1 MFRYARNTSG
11 RFCRLAPVRPEWRPN
26 ASSSSDRSGPK
37 EGIDFD
43 RVEETLIQPAIRG
56 VKGAVLEGSTTV
68 PIVEQGNIREDMFRE
83 LVIADI
89 VIADLSIHNAN
100 VFYELGIRH
109 GLRPHA
115 TFLLRADASKFP
127 FDLQTDRYLR
137 YDAAQPETALQ
148 KLTAA
153 LEKTVASARIDS
165 PVYRLLPNLR
175 APDADVLNVV
185 PREFA
190 DTVDVAQAAG
200 HRADLRLLAHESRG
214 FSWAPQGL
222 RLVGRAQF
230 AIDAWSGASE
240 TFEWLREIRPDDIE
254 ANQRLGTLYQRL
266 ATDAN
271 RPDGYLAPSTAAIQR
286 VIDSPSP
293 TGWDIAEAWA
303 LKARN
308 VKAQW
313 FNRLRGRP
321 VDEARRDAL
330 ALPELDEA
338 LETYYIGFTH
348 NLNHFYSGLNA
359 LVLLRIRLDL
369 ARLMPEAWAA
379 RVSSRSKPSPNSRRW
394 MLGFSGWP
402 APYSSPSTPAAWRW
416 HARLTPTSI
425 AVVGPKS
432 ALPIRRCDRGAPG
445 GGRAAVPAGPFWRS
459 CVCSGRRPR
468 TAEDLPDTG
477 TAAALRGRRAWR
489 PGAAGG
495 AGGMYRLSGP
505 TACCSSRATWSMR
518 RDARN
523 RASRPRPR
531 PRRAG

>member
-1 MFRYARNTSG
+1 M
-11 RFCRLAPVRPEWRPN
+11 
-26 ASSSSDRSGPK
+26 
-37 EGIDFD
+37 
-43 RVEETLIQPAIRG
+43 
-56 VKGAVLEGSTTV
+56 
-68 PIVEQGNIREDMFRE
+68 
-83 LVIADI
+83 
-89 VIADLSIHNAN
+89 
-100 VFYELGIRH
+100 
-109 GLRPHA
+109 
-115 TFLLRADASKFP
+115 
-127 FDLQTDRYLR
+127 
-137 YDAAQPETALQ
+137 
-148 KLTAA
+148 
-153 LEKTVASARIDS
+153 
-165 PVYRLLPNLR
+165 
-175 APDADVLNVV
+175 
-185 PREFA
+185 
-190 DTVDVAQAAG
+190 
-200 HRADLRLLAHESRG
+200 
-214 FSWAPQGL
+214 
-222 RLVGRAQF
+222 
-230 AIDAWSGASE
+230 
-240 TFEWLREIRPDDIE
+240 
-254 ANQRLGTLYQRL
+254 
-266 ATDAN
+266 
-271 RPDGYLAPSTAAIQR
+271 
-286 VIDSPSP
+286 IDSPSP

-379 RVSSRSKPSPNSRRW
+379 RFESQVEAVAELEAMDARFQRLAGSVQLAIDASRLALARQADADSDRRRW
-394 MLGFSGWP
+394 TEISAADHAFVT
-402 APYSSPSTPAAWRW
+402 AVRPAAV
-416 HARLTPTSI
+416 AQQ
-425 AVVGPKS
+425 
-432 ALPIRRCDRGAPG
+432 D
-445 GGRAAVPAGPFWRS
+445 PAGPFWRS

-495 AGGMYRLSGP
+495 AGGIHGLSGP